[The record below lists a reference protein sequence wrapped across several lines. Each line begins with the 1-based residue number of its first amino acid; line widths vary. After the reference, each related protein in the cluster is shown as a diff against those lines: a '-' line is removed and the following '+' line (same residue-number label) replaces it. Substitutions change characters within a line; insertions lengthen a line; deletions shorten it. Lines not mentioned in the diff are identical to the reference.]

1 MNQHLKSAIPEPP
14 VSERQRRSTRAAEGL
29 DRLAFTADDLFAMV
43 DAGILKEN
51 DRVELVDGELVVM
64 AAKGNRHE
72 LVKAALLEVLYQKK
86 PPEIVLIPET
96 TYRFSDSVVL
106 EPDIT
111 LFWRSA
117 GIANLAPSNTILI
130 IEIADTSLRYDKKR
144 KASIYAHYGIKEYW
158 VVDAMTLTTQIF
170 KEPSAEGYMKIED
183 IAAGDLLT
191 PEAASSIAVR
201 LADLDL
207 R

>member
-1 MNQHLKSAIPEPP
+1 MNQHLESAIPEPI

-43 DAGILKEN
+43 KAGILKED
-51 DRVELVDGELVVM
+51 DRVELVDGEIVVM

-72 LVKAALLEVLYQKK
+72 LVKFALLNFLYAQK
-86 PPEIVLIPET
+86 PDNISVIPET

-117 GIANLAPSNTILI
+117 GLANLAPDNTLLI
-130 IEIADTSLRYDKKR
+130 IEVADTSLRYDKKR
-144 KASIYAHYGIKEYW
+144 KAAIYAHYGIKEYW
-158 VVDAMTLTTQIF
+158 VVDAVTLTTEVF
-170 KEPSAEGYMKIED
+170 KEPSPEGYKKIQD
-183 IAAGDLLT
+183 KAAGDLLT
-191 PEAASSIAVR
+191 PEADPSLAVR